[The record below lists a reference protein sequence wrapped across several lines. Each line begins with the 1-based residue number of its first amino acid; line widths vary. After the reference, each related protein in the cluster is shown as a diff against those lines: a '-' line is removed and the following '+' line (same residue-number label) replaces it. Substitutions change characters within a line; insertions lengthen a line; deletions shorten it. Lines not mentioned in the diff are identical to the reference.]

1 MAYRIHGI
9 GTDVH
14 GDVCISVI
22 DDAGAPVLLVT
33 SPVYDDRSAEEAE
46 KLARVA
52 AAGFDMLEALRE
64 IADHAED
71 PEDDPHAWHCQ
82 SRVKDVA
89 LAAIAKA
96 EGKK

>member
-1 MAYRIHGI
+1 MAHHIHGI
-9 GTDVH
+9 GTDIH

-33 SPVYDDRSAEEAE
+33 SPVSDNRSEEEAE

-52 AAGFDMLEALRE
+52 ATGFDMLEALRM
-64 IADHAED
+64 AHAELKTG
-71 PEDDPHAWHCQ
+71 
-82 SRVKDVA
+82 SA
-89 LAAIAKA
+89 LQAVIEAIAKA